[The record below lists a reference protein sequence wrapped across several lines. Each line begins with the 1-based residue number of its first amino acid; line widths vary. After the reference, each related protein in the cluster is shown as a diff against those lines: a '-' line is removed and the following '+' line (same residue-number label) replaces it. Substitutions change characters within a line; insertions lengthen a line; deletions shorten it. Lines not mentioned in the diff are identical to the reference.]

1 MKTRHRAQERD
12 VWGPFSGLILFA
24 LLYSADVHART
35 HAHRFP
41 VHIHPCVV
49 IYLVVRSRVPL
60 VCGPRLFRSS
70 HDLRENPAGLRQMPP
85 EGLSEDDSGHVPT
98 GTPVASSFCCR
109 RQEGKAGQLWD
120 H

>member
-1 MKTRHRAQERD
+1 MGEDEAP
-12 VWGPFSGLILFA
+12 GPREGRLGTFLGPDSLRPSLQCRCT
-24 LLYSADVHART
+24 RT

-49 IYLVVRSRVPL
+49 IYLVVRSRIPL

-98 GTPVASSFCCR
+98 GTPVASSFCYP